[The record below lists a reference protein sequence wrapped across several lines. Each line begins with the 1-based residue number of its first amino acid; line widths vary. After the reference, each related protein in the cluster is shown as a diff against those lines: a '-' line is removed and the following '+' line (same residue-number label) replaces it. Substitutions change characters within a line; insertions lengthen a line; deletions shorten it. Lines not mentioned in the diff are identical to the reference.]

1 MNNNRMQFQQ
11 PINGALQAQQ
21 QNQRR
26 YQNGNRRPHQGGNRN
41 VVQMPQVQ
49 GQGMFQ
55 QPMVPGQQVM

>member
-26 YQNGNRRPHQGGNRN
+26 YQNGSRRPHQGGNRN